1 VILVAAKKTP
11 KKPEKRTLPDGKTVG
26 QALEEASI
34 PVQPAESTPED
45 KRVLLEPPPAPETH
59 DSLEDVHADLKPA
72 LHLPKL
78 SDDDLRKFVD
88 DFLSDRIYTSVHL
101 RGNQR
106 DLLSMVFMPIAFGY
120 FNRYQPESL
129 KQVGVIYENKSAAL
143 PRSINGQPMF
153 TSMRVLHVDD
163 WQRAWAAILKEEER
177 RKNIEL

>member
-1 VILVAAKKTP
+1 VILVAARKTP

-26 QALEEASI
+26 QALEEAGI

-45 KRVLLEPPPAPETH
+45 KRVLLEPPPTPETD

-78 SDDDLRKFVD
+78 PDDDLCRFVD
-88 DFLSDRIYTSVHL
+88 DFLSDRIFTSAHL
-101 RGNQR
+101 RGHEREN
-106 DLLSMVFMPIAFGY
+106 LSLVFMPIAFGY

-129 KQVGVIYENKSAAL
+129 KQIGIIYENMSAAG
-143 PRSINGQPMF
+143 PRAINGKPCF
-153 TSMRVLHVDD
+153 TSMRILHVDD